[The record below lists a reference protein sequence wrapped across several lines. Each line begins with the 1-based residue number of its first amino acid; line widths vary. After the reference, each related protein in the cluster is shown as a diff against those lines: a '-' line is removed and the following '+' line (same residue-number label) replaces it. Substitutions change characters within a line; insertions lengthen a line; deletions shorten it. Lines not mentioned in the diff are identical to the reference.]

1 MEYTYLFTS
10 CAFVVKPLHESP
22 RHLSQNLSSGFLR
35 LAGFLP
41 ERELPGISS
50 SVNKCGPYDT
60 FAIVLSLISH
70 GDAKRQYNSGPL
82 SLGFMQLVPVFA
94 ERPPFWNKVYCFGSF
109 LFQEFAFEGQ
119 NMTFTV
125 NVLFTCII
133 YCHAGPG
140 YD

>member
-94 ERPPFWNKVYCFGSF
+94 ERPPFWNKVYRAVIK
-109 LFQEFAFEGQ
+109 FANDSESEESSL
-119 NMTFTV
+119 N
-125 NVLFTCII
+125 
-133 YCHAGPG
+133 
-140 YD
+140 